1 VSRAAE
7 AALTLIAGALL
18 IGAALYGILRVYA

>member
-7 AALTLIAGALL
+7 VALTLIAAALL
-18 IGAALYGILRVYA
+18 VGTVLYGILRVYA